1 MHETSDEE
9 NLSKECHQ
17 GKVVE
22 HFKVSVEHESSIAA
36 ICGIDAIELP
46 LWGCV
51 WSAHILGLINETIK
65 KC

>member
-1 MHETSDEE
+1 MKTSDEE
-9 NLSKECHQ
+9 NLSRDCHQ
-17 GKVVE
+17 GEVVE

-51 WSAHILGLINETIK
+51 WRAHILWLIDETNK
-65 KC
+65 KF